1 MINLQVK
8 RNIKLPVEK
17 STLLLAAQVTLD
29 FKNLSASDISIVIGN
44 DEFLKKLN
52 RKYRNVDAATDV
64 LSFPSSELDPDTGSI
79 YLGDVVISLPHAL
92 AQADAGGHPIADEL
106 QLLVVHG
113 ILHLVGYD
121 HLEQVDKEKMQF
133 AQDCVLDQLG
143 VTLVSTL

>member
-8 RNIKLPVEK
+8 RTVKLPVER
-17 STLLLAAQVTLD
+17 STLLHTAQVTLD
-29 FKNLSASDISIVIGN
+29 FINASGSDVSIVLGN
-44 DEFLKKLN
+44 DDLLKKLN
-52 RKYRNVDAATDV
+52 RKYSNVDAATDV

-92 AQADAGGHPIADEL
+92 AQAEAGGHPIADEL

-121 HLEQVDKEKMQF
+121 HLEQVDKEKMQS
-133 AQDCVLDQLG
+133 AQDSVLYQLG
-143 VTLVSTL
+143 VSLVSTL

>member
-29 FKNLSASDISIVIGN
+29 FKNVSASDISIVIGN

-64 LSFPSSELDPDTGSI
+64 LSFSTSEPDPDTGSI
-79 YLGDVVISLPHAL
+79 YLGDVVISLPRAE
-92 AQADAGGHPIADEL
+92 AQAAAGGHPVVDEL

-113 ILHLVGYD
+113 ILHLLGYD

-133 AQDCVLDQLG
+133 AQDNVLHQLG
-143 VTLVSTL
+143 VSLVSTL